1 MKKLII
7 VSIVTLMLSS
17 CAVGTYMPSALNNYG
32 TQTQV
37 VLSGANF
44 RIVRDVEVVIEVDNS
59 NLKRQDVER
68 SAYGELLRQYKLT
81 GSQAFINVSIEE
93 VRRESAGFFRAL
105 FVGVPKVKQYVAAR
119 ATIIEFLQ
127 PNGEPIK
134 SVETP
139 YTKSV
144 ESTPVTM
151 VEEPAKQNTK
161 TVENT
166 SVTKIEEP
174 AKQLTPEEQEQ
185 ANYYYLA
192 YLYKTGKLNIRKL
205 DKTIA
210 IDFKRIK
217 ETANSNTIKDLLIKR
232 QGYDVSLNKYNMNL
246 YPL

>member
-7 VSIVTLMLSS
+7 ASIVTLMLSS
-17 CAVGTYMPSALNNYG
+17 CAVGTYMPGALNNYG

-93 VRRESAGFFRAL
+93 VRRESMGFFRAL

-161 TVENT
+161 TVEGT
-166 SVTKIEEP
+166 PVTKNES
-174 AKQLTPEEQEQ
+174 KQLTTREQEQ
-185 ANYYYLA
+185 ANYYYLT
-192 YLYKTGKLNIRKL
+192 YLYKKGELNTEKL
-205 DKTIA
+205 DKS
-210 IDFKRIK
+210 IDFKRIQ
-217 ETANSNTIKDLLIKR
+217 ETAFSNTIKDLLNKI
-232 QGYDVSLNKYNMNL
+232 QGYDVSLEKYKK
-246 YPL
+246 

>member
-93 VRRESAGFFRAL
+93 VRRESMGFFRAL
-105 FVGVPKVKQYVAAR
+105 FVGLPKVKQYVAAR

-161 TVENT
+161 TVEGT
-166 SVTKIEEP
+166 PVTKNES
-174 AKQLTPEEQEQ
+174 KQLTGEQEQ
-185 ANYYYLA
+185 ANYYYLT
-192 YLYKTGKLNIRKL
+192 YLYKKGELNTEKL
-205 DKTIA
+205 DKS
-210 IDFKRIK
+210 IDFKRIQ
-217 ETANSNTIKDLLIKR
+217 ETAFSNTIKDLLNKI
-232 QGYDVSLNKYNMNL
+232 QGYDVSLEKYKK
-246 YPL
+246 

>member
-7 VSIVTLMLSS
+7 ASIVTLILSS
-17 CAVGTYMPSALNNYG
+17 CAVGTYMPGALNNYG

-93 VRRESAGFFRAL
+93 VRRESMGFFRAL
-105 FVGVPKVKQYVAAR
+105 FVGIPKVKQYVAAR

-134 SVETP
+134 SVESP
-139 YTKSV
+139 YTKTV

-161 TVENT
+161 TVDGT
-166 SVTKIEEP
+166 PVTKNES
-174 AKQLTPEEQEQ
+174 KQLTREQEQ

-192 YLYKTGKLNIRKL
+192 YLYRTGNLNIRKL
-205 DKTIA
+205 DKTI
-210 IDFKRIK
+210 DFMRIK
-217 ETANSNTIKDLLIKR
+217 KTASSNTITDLSKKG
-232 QGYDVSLNKYNMNL
+232 QGYDVSLEKYRL
-246 YPL
+246 YSL

>member
-7 VSIVTLMLSS
+7 ASIVTLMLSS

-134 SVETP
+134 SVESP
-139 YTKSV
+139 YTKTV
-144 ESTPVTM
+144 ESTSVTM

-161 TVENT
+161 TVEDT
-166 SVTKIEEP
+166 PVTKNES
-174 AKQLTPEEQEQ
+174 KQLTREQEQ
-185 ANYYYLA
+185 ANYYYLT
-192 YLYKTGKLNIRKL
+192 YLYKKGELNTEKL
-205 DKTIA
+205 DKS
-210 IDFKRIK
+210 IDFKRIQ
-217 ETANSNTIKDLLIKR
+217 ETAFSNTIKDLLNKI
-232 QGYDVSLNKYNMNL
+232 QGYDVSLEKYKK
-246 YPL
+246 

>member
-7 VSIVTLMLSS
+7 ASIVTLILSS
-17 CAVGTYMPSALNNYG
+17 CAVGTYMPGALNNYG

-93 VRRESAGFFRAL
+93 VRRESMGFFRAL

-161 TVENT
+161 TVEGT
-166 SVTKIEEP
+166 PVTKNES
-174 AKQLTPEEQEQ
+174 KQLTREQEQ
-185 ANYYYLA
+185 ANYYYLT
-192 YLYKTGKLNIRKL
+192 YLYKKGELNTEKL
-205 DKTIA
+205 DKS
-210 IDFKRIK
+210 IDFKRIQ
-217 ETANSNTIKDLLIKR
+217 ETAFSNTIKDLLNKI
-232 QGYDVSLNKYNMNL
+232 QGYDVSLEKYKK
-246 YPL
+246 

>member
-7 VSIVTLMLSS
+7 ASIVTLMLSS

-81 GSQAFINVSIEE
+81 GSQAFINVSIEQ
-93 VRRESAGFFRAL
+93 VRRESMGFFRAL
-105 FVGVPKVKQYVAAR
+105 FVGIPKVKQYVAAR

-139 YTKSV
+139 YTKTV
-144 ESTPVTM
+144 ESTPVTA
-151 VEEPAKQNTK
+151 VKET
-161 TVENT
+161 
-166 SVTKIEEP
+166 
-174 AKQLTPEEQEQ
+174 KQLTAKEQEIV
-185 ANYYYLA
+185 NYNYLA
-192 YLYKTGKLNIRKL
+192 YLYKQGKLNTKKL
-205 DKTIA
+205 DKSINL
-210 IDFKRIK
+210 KRIQK
-217 ETANSNTIKDLLIKR
+217 LASSDTAEVLSKKM
-232 QGYDVSLNKYNMNL
+232 QGYDVSLEKYKK
-246 YPL
+246 

>member
-7 VSIVTLMLSS
+7 ASIVMLILSS
-17 CAVGTYMPSALNNYG
+17 CAVGTYMPGALNNYG

-59 NLKRQDVER
+59 NMKRQDVER

-93 VRRESAGFFRAL
+93 VRRESMGFFRAL

-161 TVENT
+161 TVEGT
-166 SVTKIEEP
+166 SVTKNES
-174 AKQLTPEEQEQ
+174 KQLTAREQEQ
-185 ANYYYLA
+185 ANYYYLT
-192 YLYKTGKLNIRKL
+192 YLYKKGELNTEKL
-205 DKTIA
+205 DKS
-210 IDFKRIK
+210 IDFDRIIK
-217 ETANSNTIKDLLIKR
+217 TASSNTIIDLSKKG
-232 QGYDVSLNKYNMNL
+232 QGYDVSLEKYRL
-246 YPL
+246 YSL

>member
-17 CAVGTYMPSALNNYG
+17 CAVGTYMPGALNNYG

-93 VRRESAGFFRAL
+93 VRRESMGFFRAL

-151 VEEPAKQNTK
+151 VGEPAKQNTK

-166 SVTKIEEP
+166 SVTKNES
-174 AKQLTPEEQEQ
+174 KQLTAREQEQ
-185 ANYYYLA
+185 TNYYYLT
-192 YLYKTGKLNIRKL
+192 YLYKKGELNTEKL
-205 DKTIA
+205 DKS
-210 IDFKRIK
+210 IDFKRIQ
-217 ETANSNTIKDLLIKR
+217 ETAFSNTIKDLLNKI
-232 QGYDVSLNKYNMNL
+232 QGYDVSLEKYKK
-246 YPL
+246 

>member
-7 VSIVTLMLSS
+7 ASIVTLMLSS
-17 CAVGTYMPSALNNYG
+17 CAVGTYMPGALNNYG

-93 VRRESAGFFRAL
+93 VRRESMGFFRAL

-161 TVENT
+161 TVEGT
-166 SVTKIEEP
+166 PVTKNES
-174 AKQLTPEEQEQ
+174 KQLTAREQEQ
-185 ANYYYLA
+185 ANYYYLT
-192 YLYKTGKLNIRKL
+192 YLYKKGELNTEKL
-205 DKTIA
+205 DKS
-210 IDFKRIK
+210 IDFDRIIK
-217 ETANSNTIKDLLIKR
+217 TASSNTIIDLSKKG
-232 QGYDVSLNKYNMNL
+232 QGYDVSLEKYRL
-246 YPL
+246 YSL

>member
-7 VSIVTLMLSS
+7 ASIVTLMLSS
-17 CAVGTYMPSALNNYG
+17 CAVGTYMPGALNNYG

-93 VRRESAGFFRAL
+93 VRRESMGFFRAL

-161 TVENT
+161 TVEGT
-166 SVTKIEEP
+166 PVTKNES
-174 AKQLTPEEQEQ
+174 KQLTAREQEQ
-185 ANYYYLA
+185 VNYYYLT
-192 YLYKTGKLNIRKL
+192 YLYKKGELNTEKL
-205 DKTIA
+205 DKS
-210 IDFKRIK
+210 IDFKRIQ
-217 ETANSNTIKDLLIKR
+217 ETAFSNTIKDLLNKI
-232 QGYDVSLNKYNMNL
+232 QGYDVSLEKYKK
-246 YPL
+246 

>member
-7 VSIVTLMLSS
+7 ASIVTLMLSS

-37 VLSGANF
+37 VLSGANY
-44 RIVRDVEVVIEVDNS
+44 RIVRDVEAVIEVDNS
-59 NLKRQDVER
+59 NLKRKDVER

-81 GSQAFINVSIEE
+81 GSQAFINVSIEQ
-93 VRRESAGFFRAL
+93 VRRESMGFFRAL

-161 TVENT
+161 TVEGT
-166 SVTKIEEP
+166 PVTKNES
-174 AKQLTPEEQEQ
+174 KQLTREQEQ

-192 YLYKTGKLNIRKL
+192 YLYKKGELNTEKL
-205 DKTIA
+205 DKT

-217 ETANSNTIKDLLIKR
+217 ETASSNTITDLLKKR
-232 QGYDVSLNKYNMNL
+232 QGYDVSLEKYNL

>member
-1 MKKLII
+1 
-7 VSIVTLMLSS
+7 MLSS

-37 VLSGANF
+37 VLSGANY

-93 VRRESAGFFRAL
+93 VRRESMGFFRAL

-134 SVETP
+134 SVESP
-139 YTKSV
+139 YTKTV

-161 TVENT
+161 TVDGT
-166 SVTKIEEP
+166 PVTKNES
-174 AKQLTPEEQEQ
+174 KQLTREQEQ

-192 YLYKTGKLNIRKL
+192 YLYRTGNLNIRKL
-205 DKTIA
+205 DKTI
-210 IDFKRIK
+210 DFMRIK
-217 ETANSNTIKDLLIKR
+217 KTASSNTITDLSKKG
-232 QGYDVSLNKYNMNL
+232 QGYDVSLEKYRL
-246 YPL
+246 YSL

>member
-7 VSIVTLMLSS
+7 ASIVTLMLSS

-37 VLSGANF
+37 VLSGANY

-93 VRRESAGFFRAL
+93 VRRESMGFFRAL

-134 SVETP
+134 SVESP
-139 YTKSV
+139 YTKTV

-161 TVENT
+161 TVDGT
-166 SVTKIEEP
+166 PVTKNES
-174 AKQLTPEEQEQ
+174 KQLTREQEQ

-192 YLYKTGKLNIRKL
+192 YLYRTGNLNIRKL
-205 DKTIA
+205 DKTI
-210 IDFKRIK
+210 DFMRIK
-217 ETANSNTIKDLLIKR
+217 KTASSNTITDLSKKG
-232 QGYDVSLNKYNMNL
+232 QGYDVSLEKYRL
-246 YPL
+246 YSL

>member
-7 VSIVTLMLSS
+7 ASIVTLMLSS
-17 CAVGTYMPSALNNYG
+17 CAVGTYMPGALNNYG

-93 VRRESAGFFRAL
+93 VRRESMGFFRAL

-151 VEEPAKQNTK
+151 VEEPAKQ
-161 TVENT
+161 
-166 SVTKIEEP
+166 
-174 AKQLTPEEQEQ
+174 LTPEEQEQ

-192 YLYKTGKLNIRKL
+192 YLYRTGKLNTRKL
-205 DKTIA
+205 DKS
-210 IDFKRIK
+210 IDFDRIIK
-217 ETANSNTIKDLLIKR
+217 TASSNTIIDLSKKG
-232 QGYDVSLNKYNMNL
+232 QGYDVSLEKYRL
-246 YPL
+246 YSL

>member
-17 CAVGTYMPSALNNYG
+17 CAVGTYMPGALNNYG

-161 TVENT
+161 TVEGT
-166 SVTKIEEP
+166 PVTKNES
-174 AKQLTPEEQEQ
+174 KQLTREQEQ
-185 ANYYYLA
+185 ANYYYLT
-192 YLYKTGKLNIRKL
+192 YLYKKGELNTEKL
-205 DKTIA
+205 DKS
-210 IDFKRIK
+210 IDFKRIQ
-217 ETANSNTIKDLLIKR
+217 ETAFSNTIKDLLNKI
-232 QGYDVSLNKYNMNL
+232 QGYDVSLEKYKK
-246 YPL
+246 

>member
-7 VSIVTLMLSS
+7 ASIVTLMLSS
-17 CAVGTYMPSALNNYG
+17 CAVGTYMPGALNNYG

-93 VRRESAGFFRAL
+93 VRRESMGFFRAL

-161 TVENT
+161 TVEGT
-166 SVTKIEEP
+166 SVTKNES
-174 AKQLTPEEQEQ
+174 KQLTAREQEQ
-185 ANYYYLA
+185 ANYYYLT
-192 YLYKTGKLNIRKL
+192 YLYKKGELNTEKL
-205 DKTIA
+205 DKS
-210 IDFKRIK
+210 IDFDRIIK
-217 ETANSNTIKDLLIKR
+217 TASSNTIIDLSKKG
-232 QGYDVSLNKYNMNL
+232 QGYDVSLEKYRL
-246 YPL
+246 YSL

>member
-17 CAVGTYMPSALNNYG
+17 CAVGTYMPGALNNYG

-93 VRRESAGFFRAL
+93 VRRESMGFFRAL
-105 FVGVPKVKQYVAAR
+105 FVGLPKVKQYVAAR

-161 TVENT
+161 TVEGT
-166 SVTKIEEP
+166 PVTKNES
-174 AKQLTPEEQEQ
+174 KQLTREQEQ
-185 ANYYYLA
+185 ANYYYLT
-192 YLYKTGKLNIRKL
+192 YLYKKGELNTEKL
-205 DKTIA
+205 DKS
-210 IDFKRIK
+210 IDFKRIQ
-217 ETANSNTIKDLLIKR
+217 ETAFSNTIKDLLNKI
-232 QGYDVSLNKYNMNL
+232 QGYDVSLEKYKK
-246 YPL
+246 

>member
-7 VSIVTLMLSS
+7 ASIVTLMLSS
-17 CAVGTYMPSALNNYG
+17 CAVGTYMPGALNNYG

-139 YTKSV
+139 YTKTV
-144 ESTPVTM
+144 ESTPVTA
-151 VEEPAKQNTK
+151 VKET
-161 TVENT
+161 
-166 SVTKIEEP
+166 
-174 AKQLTPEEQEQ
+174 KQLTAKEQEQ
-185 ANYYYLA
+185 VNYYYLA
-192 YLYKTGKLNIRKL
+192 YLYKQGKLNTKKL
-205 DKTIA
+205 DKSINL
-210 IDFKRIK
+210 KRIQK
-217 ETANSNTIKDLLIKR
+217 LASSDTAEVLSKKM
-232 QGYDVSLNKYNMNL
+232 QGYDVSLEKYRK
-246 YPL
+246 

>member
-7 VSIVTLMLSS
+7 ASIVTLMLSS
-17 CAVGTYMPSALNNYG
+17 CAVGTYMPGALNNYG

-93 VRRESAGFFRAL
+93 VRRESMGFFRAL

-161 TVENT
+161 TVDGT
-166 SVTKIEEP
+166 PVTKNES
-174 AKQLTPEEQEQ
+174 KQLTREQEQ

-192 YLYKTGKLNIRKL
+192 YLYRTGNLNIRKL
-205 DKTIA
+205 DKTI
-210 IDFKRIK
+210 DFMRIK
-217 ETANSNTIKDLLIKR
+217 KTASSNTITDLSKKG
-232 QGYDVSLNKYNMNL
+232 QGYDVSLEKYRL
-246 YPL
+246 YSL

>member
-7 VSIVTLMLSS
+7 ASIVTLMLSS
-17 CAVGTYMPSALNNYG
+17 CAVGTYMPGALNNYG

-93 VRRESAGFFRAL
+93 VRRESMGFFRAL

-134 SVETP
+134 SVESP
-139 YTKSV
+139 YTKTV
-144 ESTPVTM
+144 ESTSVTM

-161 TVENT
+161 TVEGT
-166 SVTKIEEP
+166 PVTKNES
-174 AKQLTPEEQEQ
+174 KQLTTREQEQ
-185 ANYYYLA
+185 ANYYYLT
-192 YLYKTGKLNIRKL
+192 YLYKKGELNTEKL
-205 DKTIA
+205 DKS
-210 IDFKRIK
+210 IDFKRIQ
-217 ETANSNTIKDLLIKR
+217 ETAFSNTIKDLLNKI
-232 QGYDVSLNKYNMNL
+232 QGYDVSLEKYKK
-246 YPL
+246 

>member
-7 VSIVTLMLSS
+7 ASIVTLMLSS
-17 CAVGTYMPSALNNYG
+17 CAVGTYMPGALNNYG

-37 VLSGANF
+37 VLSGANY

-93 VRRESAGFFRAL
+93 VRRESMGFFRAL

-161 TVENT
+161 TVEGT
-166 SVTKIEEP
+166 PVTKNES
-174 AKQLTPEEQEQ
+174 KQLTVREQEQ
-185 ANYYYLA
+185 ANYYYLT
-192 YLYKTGKLNIRKL
+192 YLYKKGELNTEKL
-205 DKTIA
+205 DKS
-210 IDFKRIK
+210 IDFKRIQ
-217 ETANSNTIKDLLIKR
+217 ETAFSNTIKDLLNKI
-232 QGYDVSLNKYNMNL
+232 QGYDVSLEKYKK
-246 YPL
+246 

>member
-7 VSIVTLMLSS
+7 ASIVTLMLSS
-17 CAVGTYMPSALNNYG
+17 CAVGTYMPGALNNYG

-93 VRRESAGFFRAL
+93 VRRESMGFFRAL

-151 VEEPAKQNTK
+151 VEEPAKQDTK
-161 TVENT
+161 TVEST
-166 SVTKIEEP
+166 PVTKNES
-174 AKQLTPEEQEQ
+174 KQLTREQEQ

-192 YLYKTGKLNIRKL
+192 YLLETGKLDVEKL
-205 DKTIA
+205 DKS
-210 IDFKRIK
+210 IDFDRIIK
-217 ETANSNTIKDLLIKR
+217 TANSNTITDLLKKR
-232 QGYDVSLNKYNMNL
+232 QGYDVSLEKYSL
-246 YPL
+246 YSL

>member
-7 VSIVTLMLSS
+7 ASIVTLMLSS
-17 CAVGTYMPSALNNYG
+17 CAVGTYMPGALNNYG

-93 VRRESAGFFRAL
+93 VRRESMGFFRAL
-105 FVGVPKVKQYVAAR
+105 FVGIPKVKQYVAAR

-161 TVENT
+161 TVEGT
-166 SVTKIEEP
+166 PVTKNES
-174 AKQLTPEEQEQ
+174 KQLTAREQEQ
-185 ANYYYLA
+185 VNYYYLT
-192 YLYKTGKLNIRKL
+192 YLYKKGELNTEKL
-205 DKTIA
+205 DKS
-210 IDFKRIK
+210 IDFKRIQ
-217 ETANSNTIKDLLIKR
+217 ETAFSNTIKDLLNKI
-232 QGYDVSLNKYNMNL
+232 QGYDVSLEKYKK
-246 YPL
+246 

>member
-7 VSIVTLMLSS
+7 ASIVTLMLSS

-37 VLSGANF
+37 VLSGANY

-81 GSQAFINVSIEE
+81 GSQAFINVSIEQ
-93 VRRESAGFFRAL
+93 VRRESMGFFRAL
-105 FVGVPKVKQYVAAR
+105 FVGIPKVKQYVAAR

-139 YTKSV
+139 YTKTV
-144 ESTPVTM
+144 KSTPVTA
-151 VEEPAKQNTK
+151 VKET
-161 TVENT
+161 
-166 SVTKIEEP
+166 
-174 AKQLTPEEQEQ
+174 KQLTAKEQEIV
-185 ANYYYLA
+185 NYNYLA
-192 YLYKTGKLNIRKL
+192 YLYKQGKLNTKKL
-205 DKTIA
+205 DKSINL
-210 IDFKRIK
+210 KRIQK
-217 ETANSNTIKDLLIKR
+217 LASSDTAEVLSKKM
-232 QGYDVSLNKYNMNL
+232 QGYDVSFEKYKK
-246 YPL
+246 

>member
-7 VSIVTLMLSS
+7 ASIVTLMLSS
-17 CAVGTYMPSALNNYG
+17 CAVGTYMPGALNNYG

-37 VLSGANF
+37 VLSGANY

-93 VRRESAGFFRAL
+93 VRRESMGFFRAL

-161 TVENT
+161 TVEGT
-166 SVTKIEEP
+166 PVTKNES
-174 AKQLTPEEQEQ
+174 KQLTAKEQEQ
-185 ANYYYLA
+185 VNYYYLA
-192 YLYKTGKLNIRKL
+192 YLYRTGNLNIRKL
-205 DKTIA
+205 DKTI
-210 IDFKRIK
+210 DFKRIQK
-217 ETANSNTIKDLLIKR
+217 TASSNTITDLSKKG
-232 QGYDVSLNKYNMNL
+232 QGYDVSLEKYRL
-246 YPL
+246 YSL

>member
-7 VSIVTLMLSS
+7 ASIVTLMLSS
-17 CAVGTYMPSALNNYG
+17 CAVGTYMPGALNNYG

-134 SVETP
+134 SVESP

-161 TVENT
+161 TVEGT
-166 SVTKIEEP
+166 PVTKNES
-174 AKQLTPEEQEQ
+174 KQLTREQEQ
-185 ANYYYLA
+185 ANYYYLT
-192 YLYKTGKLNIRKL
+192 YLYKKGELNTEKL
-205 DKTIA
+205 DKG
-210 IDFKRIK
+210 IDFKRIQ
-217 ETANSNTIKDLLIKR
+217 ETAFSNTIKDLLNKI
-232 QGYDVSLNKYNMNL
+232 QGYDVSLEKYKK
-246 YPL
+246 

>member
-161 TVENT
+161 TVEGT
-166 SVTKIEEP
+166 PVTKNES
-174 AKQLTPEEQEQ
+174 KQLTREQEQ
-185 ANYYYLA
+185 ANYYYLT
-192 YLYKTGKLNIRKL
+192 YLYKKGELNTEKL
-205 DKTIA
+205 DKS
-210 IDFKRIK
+210 IDFKRIQ
-217 ETANSNTIKDLLIKR
+217 ETAFSNTIKDLLNKI
-232 QGYDVSLNKYNMNL
+232 QGYDVSLEKYKK
-246 YPL
+246 

>member
-17 CAVGTYMPSALNNYG
+17 CAVGTYMPGALNNYG

-93 VRRESAGFFRAL
+93 VRRESMGFFRAL

-161 TVENT
+161 TVEGT
-166 SVTKIEEP
+166 PVTKNES
-174 AKQLTPEEQEQ
+174 KQLTREQEQ
-185 ANYYYLA
+185 ANYYYLT
-192 YLYKTGKLNIRKL
+192 YLYKKGELNTEKL
-205 DKTIA
+205 DKTI
-210 IDFKRIK
+210 DFKRIQK
-217 ETANSNTIKDLLIKR
+217 TASSNTTEYLSEDM
-232 QGYDVSLNKYNMNL
+232 QGYDVSLEKYKK
-246 YPL
+246 

>member
-7 VSIVTLMLSS
+7 ASIVTLILSS
-17 CAVGTYMPSALNNYG
+17 CAVGTYMPGALNNYG

-161 TVENT
+161 TVEGT
-166 SVTKIEEP
+166 PVTKNES
-174 AKQLTPEEQEQ
+174 KQLTREQEQ
-185 ANYYYLA
+185 ANYYYLT
-192 YLYKTGKLNIRKL
+192 YLYKKGELNTEKL
-205 DKTIA
+205 DKS
-210 IDFKRIK
+210 IDFKRIQ
-217 ETANSNTIKDLLIKR
+217 ETAFSNTIKDLLNKI
-232 QGYDVSLNKYNMNL
+232 QGYDVSLEKYKK
-246 YPL
+246 

>member
-7 VSIVTLMLSS
+7 ASIVTLILSS
-17 CAVGTYMPSALNNYG
+17 CAVGTYMPGALNNYG

-93 VRRESAGFFRAL
+93 VRRESMGFFRAL

-161 TVENT
+161 TVEST
-166 SVTKIEEP
+166 PVTKNES
-174 AKQLTPEEQEQ
+174 KQLTREQEQ
-185 ANYYYLA
+185 ANYYYLT
-192 YLYKTGKLNIRKL
+192 YLYKKGELNTEKL
-205 DKTIA
+205 DKS
-210 IDFKRIK
+210 IDFKRIQ
-217 ETANSNTIKDLLIKR
+217 ETAFSNTIKDLLNKI
-232 QGYDVSLNKYNMNL
+232 QGYDVSLEKYKK
-246 YPL
+246 

>member
-7 VSIVTLMLSS
+7 ASIVTLMLSS
-17 CAVGTYMPSALNNYG
+17 CAVGTYMPGALNNYG

-93 VRRESAGFFRAL
+93 VRRESMGFFRAL

-151 VEEPAKQNTK
+151 VEEPAKQ
-161 TVENT
+161 
-166 SVTKIEEP
+166 
-174 AKQLTPEEQEQ
+174 LTPEEQEQ
-185 ANYYYLA
+185 ADYYYLA
-192 YLYKTGKLNIRKL
+192 YLYRTGKLNTRKL
-205 DKTIA
+205 DKS
-210 IDFKRIK
+210 IDFDRIIK
-217 ETANSNTIKDLLIKR
+217 TASSNTIIDLSKKG
-232 QGYDVSLNKYNMNL
+232 QGYDVSLEKYRL
-246 YPL
+246 YSL